1 MSRYPATPREIVS
14 SLWRNRALVVML
26 AKRDA
31 LGRYRGSVLGL
42 AWSFFNPLLMLTVYT
57 FVFSGVFKTRWS
69 TIQESAS
76 GEAAGAGSTSE
87 YALVLFA
94 GLLLYTLFAECLT
107 RAPSLILSNVNYVK
121 KVAFPLE
128 ILPWVTFAAALFHF
142 AVGFCVW
149 LIFYGVVFGAP
160 PVTALLLPLVVL
172 PLVLTILGLVWLL
185 AALGVYLRDV
195 GQVVS
200 IVTAALIFMS
210 PIFYPLSALPD
221 SIRPFLF
228 LNPLTPAVELARGV
242 LIWGN
247 LPDWR
252 LFGTFLAASTVTAVL
267 GFAFFQKTRK
277 GFADV
282 I

>member
-1 MSRYPATPREIVS
+1 MSRYPASPREIAAS
-14 SLWRNRALVVML
+14 FWRNRALVAML
-26 AKRDA
+26 AQREA
-31 LGRYRGSVLGL
+31 LGRYRGSALGI
-42 AWSFFNPLLMLTVYT
+42 AWSFFHPLLMLTVYT
-57 FVFSGVFKTRWS
+57 FVFSGVFKARW
-69 TIQESAS
+69 T
-76 GEAAGAGSTSE
+76 AADGTTGSGSTAE

-94 GLLLYTLFAECLT
+94 GLLMYTLFAECLT
-107 RAPSLILSNVNYVK
+107 RAPALILSNVNYVK

-128 ILPWVTFAAALFHF
+128 ILPWVGFGAALFHF
-142 AVGFCVW
+142 AVGFVVW

-160 PVTALLLPLVVL
+160 PVTALLLPVMML
-172 PLVLTILGLVWLL
+172 PLVLTILGLAWLL

-195 GQVVS
+195 GQIVG
-200 IVTAALIFMS
+200 IVTAALIFLS

-228 LNPLTPAVELARGV
+228 LNPLTPAVELARDV
-242 LIWGN
+242 LIWGK
-247 LPDWR
+247 LPDWN
-252 LFGTFLAASTVTAVL
+252 LYGTFLAIAAVIAAL